1 MKTFATFAALFCA
14 TNAIKTRWAPCC
26 FHLNASGALTG
37 TVGQLTDG
45 QNRVNSSLAPA
56 QFCIADGAIT
66 DANGRGCIITRKYN
80 TLPTSIFAH
89 IHKHKS
95 PSSNV
100 IAELRPSP
108 ASVLAAM
115 ELLLTM
121 GQQPSGSVRLEIT

>member
-26 FHLNASGALTG
+26 FHLTASGALTG

-45 QNRVNSSLAPA
+45 QNRVNGPL
-56 QFCIADGAIT
+56 AIT
-66 DANGRGCIITRKYN
+66 DEHGRGCIITRKYN
-80 TLPTSIFAH
+80 AFPTSIFAH
-89 IHKHKS
+89 IQKHKS

-100 IAELRPSP
+100 TAELRPSP